1 MLSKVKVLVLL
12 LIPVLLWGWGN
23 DVEITTIH
31 SSDYRY
37 PVAYD
42 MIWPNDTLMFAAI
55 AFNDTAYGYVYYY
68 KSSNQGQNWSPFG
81 AYYWPSQGKIE
92 SIDLEFYGD
101 TMYALWLMENG
112 ALLVHGLSFTG
123 GSGAT
128 YPNTSDSTVSA
139 FLEIAERGG
148 NPIFYIATTEAS
160 ADVDSFTIYKST
172 DYGATWNV
180 VVNLPQVRSDYE
192 RTIRDFDFTTK
203 SDTILL
209 YYTYERKDTASND
222 HDIWTRVYM
231 DDPSG
236 NVTYSFLS
244 AISINSTLDT
254 RYPSLTAFGDYI
266 ICLYEAN
273 SDILYSYSTDYGD
286 NFTRDIAF
294 PFNTA
299 DSTEWASYARW
310 WWGYISGGFN
320 IIFLRE
326 NNLYYVETI
335 IDADTI
341 SWDSPVLVSDQ
352 HTPQYFL
359 LNIFNYSYRPKLVN
373 RYNVATPAVIWNHD
387 YSHINW
393 PNPLPVYDS
402 TKFYTDNMVA
412 TGVGEIAINKPLN
425 IKVNTF
431 ATNNLHL
438 EFSTPVDRNIKL
450 FIFDV
455 QGRQVKE
462 SEIVKGTQEITL
474 DVHVLKPGIYFLRI
488 KDRQATETRKFI
500 KVR

>member
-1 MLSKVKVLVLL
+1 
-12 LIPVLLWGWGN
+12 
-23 DVEITTIH
+23 
-31 SSDYRY
+31 
-37 PVAYD
+37 
-42 MIWPNDTLMFAAI
+42 MFAAI

-68 KSSNQGQNWSPFG
+68 ISTDQGQTWSSFS
-81 AYYWPSQGKIE
+81 AYYWPSQGKIK
-92 SIDLEFYGD
+92 SIDLEFHGD
-101 TMYALWLMENG
+101 TLYNLWLMENG
-112 ALLVHGLSFTG
+112 ALLLHGQDFTG
-123 GSGAT
+123 GTWSSS
-128 YPNTSDSTVSA
+128 PNTVDSTVSA
-139 FLEIAERGG
+139 FLEIADRGG
-148 NPIFYIATTEAS
+148 SPIFYIATTEAS
-160 ADVDSFTIYKST
+160 VDADSFTIYKST
-172 DYGATWNV
+172 DYGTTWNV
-180 VVNLPQVRSDYE
+180 VLNQPVGRTGGYE

-222 HDIWTRVYM
+222 HDIWTNIYK

-236 NVTYSFLS
+236 NVTFGFQGV
-244 AISINSTLDT
+244 ISTNSTLDT

-286 NFTRDIAF
+286 NFTREIAF

-299 DSTEWASYARW
+299 DSTEWAPYARW
-310 WWGYISGGFN
+310 WWGYIWYGFN

-326 NNLYYVETI
+326 NDLYYVETI

-402 TKFYTDNMVA
+402 TKFYTDNMMA
-412 TGVGEIAINKPLN
+412 TGVEEIAINKPLN

-438 EFSTPVDRNIKL
+438 EFSTPVDRNMKL

-455 QGRQVKE
+455 QGRKVKE
-462 SEIVKGTQEITL
+462 SVIAKGTQEITL
-474 DVHVLKPGIYFLRI
+474 DVHALKPGIYFLRI
-488 KDRQATETRKFI
+488 RDRQATETRKFI